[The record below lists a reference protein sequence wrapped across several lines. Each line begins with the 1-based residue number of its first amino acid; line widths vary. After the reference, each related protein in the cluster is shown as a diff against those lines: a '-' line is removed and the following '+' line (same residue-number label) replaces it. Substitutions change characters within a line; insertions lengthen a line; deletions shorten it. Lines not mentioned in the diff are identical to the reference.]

1 MSSSGSDPLINGQDK
16 RQMDVETIIV
26 RRIRHA
32 DNIIIIIILQNNEYM
47 PLIFNTGEF
56 LRYMFMSLGNS
67 LLCGWN
73 RNNCDLHI
81 LIFFSHSVQNR
92 TLKSSGT
99 CFLHDIRETSAC

>member
-1 MSSSGSDPLINGQDK
+1 MSSSGSDPLIKGQDK

-32 DNIIIIIILQNNEYM
+32 DNIIIIYYRIKSTIM

-81 LIFFSHSVQNR
+81 LIIFF
-92 TLKSSGT
+92 TFGTEPDLKK
-99 CFLHDIRETSAC
+99 